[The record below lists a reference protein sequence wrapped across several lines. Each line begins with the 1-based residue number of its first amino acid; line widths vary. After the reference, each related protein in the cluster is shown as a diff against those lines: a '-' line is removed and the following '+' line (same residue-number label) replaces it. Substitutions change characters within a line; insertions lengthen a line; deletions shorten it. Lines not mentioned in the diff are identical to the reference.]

1 MIWLTHINFAILISL
16 LLGLNP
22 NMLLVLFSII
32 PDIDNPN
39 TLLGKFFP
47 WLSEY
52 LYKKFGHRGLF
63 HSIYWS
69 LLLGLLS
76 FVETN
81 FLFCFIGYT
90 THIVLD
96 LFTPSGVQLFYPN
109 KSRFVIFD
117 GPVET
122 GSAKDVIIC
131 FIFLILEC
139 VVVYYE
145 FSLIS

>member
-1 MIWLTHINFAILISL
+1 MIWFTHLNFGIMLSFLFGLKANMWLLIFSL
-16 LLGLNP
+16 
-22 NMLLVLFSII
+22 I

-39 TLLGKFFP
+39 TLLGKFLP
-47 WLSEY
+47 GISDY
-52 LYKKFGHRGLF
+52 LYKTFGHRGLF

-81 FLFCFIGYT
+81 CLFMFVGYT
-90 THIVLD
+90 SHIVLD

-109 KSRFVIFD
+109 KARFVIFD

-122 GSAKDVIIC
+122 SSAKDVIIG
-131 FIFLILEC
+131 FIFMVLTC
-139 VVVYYE
+139 VIVE
-145 FSLIS
+145 LGFSLKW